1 MKKIFLFL
9 STATIL
15 IIFDSV
21 YLYFFKGYFQKQ
33 VKSVQGSDL
42 KLDMTAAVLCYIFLV
57 VGLYYFI
64 IQKRESLMN
73 AFLLGIL
80 VYSVYELTNKAL
92 LKNWSYYTVVLDTL
106 WGGILFASTAAIV
119 YKFF

>member
-1 MKKIFLFL
+1 MKKIFSFL

-92 LKNWSYYTVVLDTL
+92 LKDWSYYTVVLDTL
-106 WGGILFASTAAIV
+106 WGGILFVSTAAIV
-119 YKFF
+119 YKL